1 MIWKLVFVNLK
12 KTITNLLHIFV
23 KKSGLFN
30 SFFAKQC
37 SIFENNSV
45 IPSTSNLITAQ
56 YLANIEFRKNGTKRI
71 LCKVGTNEV
80 YCHDTISIHM
90 LKTSSDAIF
99 EPLFKIFKNWW
110 KFEKSSVHWEK
121 RNHFIYIYLK
131 KATNKTSKN
140 YCPLLSSSNLP
151 QGFEHIHII

>member
-1 MIWKLVFVNLK
+1 M
-12 KTITNLLHIFV
+12 LHIFV

-71 LCKVGTNEV
+71 LCKVGTNEA

-121 RNHFIYIYLK
+121 RNRFIYIFK
-131 KATNKTSKN
+131 KGDKQSIKK
-140 YCPLLSSSNLP
+140 LLP
-151 QGFEHIHII
+151 TVVFFESAARFRTYSYYIR